1 MKKQYENNIR
11 KGGIAEE
18 IAILKQRREARK
30 AKEEK
35 KNSVQYSGQQKKE
48 QDQKFLKMITK
59 KKELIYKNNKSL
71 SHIDVSNSKIFVV
84 VRKRPIF
91 QKEINNG
98 EIDCIS
104 VINPR
109 VYIHEC
115 KIQID
120 GITKYLEDHEF
131 YFDGTFGENDN
142 TLDIYN
148 ITLSPMINLILHQGI
163 VTCFAYGQT
172 GSGKTYTMKGL
183 EKEAIDDL
191 YSASEKMGGIFDFY
205 ISFFEIY
212 RGVLYDL
219 LNNKNRVEI
228 LDDKNGKVHIYGL
241 YNQIADSPEMM
252 HHIID
257 SANAIRTT
265 HNTVTNE
272 TSSRSHAICN
282 IVVKLKGSDEEYGKL
297 SLVDLAGSERA
308 QETQS
313 NDKERRAEGAEI
325 NKSLL
330 ALKECIR
337 ALDEKKTN
345 PDQHVP
351 FRASKLTHV
360 LRDSFIS
367 KSDKSRIIM
376 ISCVTPSYTCCNHS
390 LNTLRYSDRLKEKT
404 KQHFGGNYNNINI
417 KARSVNSNP
426 VGNNNL
432 KNNSN
437 NNVNLVK
444 NVNNNINMGNN
455 NIKLSYN
462 TNVPGSNN
470 RNYQKSFTKE
480 NISQTNKNSNSNKK
494 SNNNT
499 NKNSNFKNNNNPN
512 KINDKINNN
521 FNNNSNNKNT
531 KKENNKKENIYSKKN
546 SNMTSDKLM
555 NELKKSNNANYK
567 KSDIPKNRNSIKY
580 EDKFCMM
587 KEDDIDLEK
596 RNKYS
601 YMYNNDNFNNNANN
615 SNSNNNINNVNLNK
629 ESNEETDKNY
639 KNEEDDEKD
648 WDYVQKQD
656 EKDNENDNQNEI
668 IEKYYN
674 NDEEEEENNN
684 IEEEEVIND
693 EEENENENNEQNE
706 EEYVENENDDEE
718 NHNEE
723 DNDDGNGDGD
733 GDGDGDEELNKI
745 GEDIINTHMTYIR
758 EAANILSEEGDLVT
772 NIKGVG
778 KEKSFTLDEYISGLE
793 KIVDKKLNMYGDIK
807 GKIKKYKKIA
817 KKKNGKNY

>member
-1 MKKQYENNIR
+1 MKKLYENNIR

-35 KNSVQYSGQQKKE
+35 KNTNQTIGQKMKE
-48 QDQKFLKMITK
+48 QDQKFLKMITQK
-59 KKELIYKNNKSL
+59 KQLIYKNNKPL
-71 SHIDVSNSKIFVV
+71 THIDSSDSKIFVI

-104 VINPR
+104 VLNPR

-148 ITLSPMINLILHQGI
+148 VTLSPMIDLILHQGI

-191 YSASEKMGGIFDFY
+191 YKQSEKMGNIFDFY

-212 RGVLYDL
+212 RGSLYDL
-219 LNNKNRVEI
+219 LNNKNKVEI

-265 HNTVTNE
+265 HNTITNE

-282 IVVKLKGSDEEYGKL
+282 IVIKLKGSDEEYGKL

-360 LRDSFIS
+360 LRDSFVS

-376 ISCVTPSYTCCNHS
+376 ISCIMPSYKSCNHS

-417 KARSVNSNP
+417 NARGVNSNP
-426 VGNNNL
+426 IGNNNY
-432 KNNSN
+432 S
-437 NNVNLVK
+437 
-444 NVNNNINMGNN
+444 
-455 NIKLSYN
+455 
-462 TNVPGSNN
+462 SNN
-470 RNYQKSFTKE
+470 RNSYYSNNNLPNNGYNNLINLENNNYKYQKITKE
-480 NISQTNKNSNSNKK
+480 NISQNNNLNNNSISNSVNNKIIK
-494 SNNNT
+494 KNINNNT
-499 NKNSNFKNNNNPN
+499 NNMNNNKRQNSKTK
-512 KINDKINNN
+512 KINIPSQKLDNDSKII
-521 FNNNSNNKNT
+521 NKSH
-531 KKENNKKENIYSKKN
+531 KIQ
-546 SNMTSDKLM
+546 
-555 NELKKSNNANYK
+555 
-567 KSDIPKNRNSIKY
+567 DIPKNKNNIKY
-580 EDKFCMM
+580 EDKFYMM
-587 KEDDIDLEK
+587 NEDDIDIQK
-596 RNKYS
+596 RNIYK
-601 YMYNNDNFNNNANN
+601 
-615 SNSNNNINNVNLNK
+615 SNNNK
-629 ESNEETDKNY
+629 NEELEKSY
-639 KNEEDDEKD
+639 KNEDEDKD
-648 WDYVQKQD
+648 VKEWNYAK
-656 EKDNENDNQNEI
+656 KLAENKTENEI
-668 IEKYYN
+668 IDYYY
-674 NDEEEEENNN
+674 
-684 IEEEEVIND
+684 IN
-693 EEENENENNEQNE
+693 
-706 EEYVENENDDEE
+706 NDDEE
-718 NHNEE
+718 NIKVTKKENEDYNSNE
-723 DNDDGNGDGD
+723 INNEKKNGNQINDK
-733 GDGDGDEELNKI
+733 LNTTQ
-745 GEDIINTHMTYIR
+745 DDLINTHMNVIKNI
-758 EAANILSEEGDLVT
+758 ANMLSEEGDLVT

-778 KEKSFTLDEYISGLE
+778 EKKDFTLNEYISGLE
-793 KIVDKKLNMYGDIK
+793 KIVDKQINLYEAIK
-807 GKIKKYKKIA
+807 EKIIKFKKISNQ
-817 KKKNGKNY
+817 KNGKNY

>member
-30 AKEEK
+30 AKEDK
-35 KNSVQYSGQQKKE
+35 KNTGQLTGQRKKE
-48 QDQKFLKMITK
+48 QDQKFLKMIAQK
-59 KKELIYKNNKSL
+59 QALIYNNNIPL
-71 SHIDVSNSKIFVV
+71 THIDSSDSKIFVV

-104 VINPR
+104 VVNPR
-109 VYIHEC
+109 VIIHEC

-131 YFDGTFGENDN
+131 YFDGTFGENDK

-148 ITLSPMINLILHQGI
+148 ITLAPVIDLILNQGV

-183 EKEAIDDL
+183 ENEAIDDL
-191 YSASEKMGGIFDFY
+191 YKESKKMGDIFDFY

-219 LNNKNRVEI
+219 LNNKNRVEL

-282 IVVKLKGSDEEYGKL
+282 IVLKLKGSDEEYGKL

-308 QETQS
+308 QETQC

-360 LRDSFIS
+360 LRDSFVS
-367 KSDKSRIIM
+367 KNDKSRIIM
-376 ISCVTPSYTCCNHS
+376 ISCIMPSYKCCNHS

-417 KARSVNSNP
+417 NARGVNSNP
-426 VGNNNL
+426 IG
-432 KNNSN
+432 
-437 NNVNLVK
+437 
-444 NVNNNINMGNN
+444 NNNIN
-455 NIKLSYN
+455 LS
-462 TNVPGSNN
+462 SNN
-470 RNYQKSFTKE
+470 RASFNINNYNSNIVNNKLNLMNNNNNNNNRSYQKSNTKE
-480 NISQTNKNSNSNKK
+480 NINTVTKP
-494 SNNNT
+494 NNT
-499 NKNSNFKNNNNPN
+499 NNLN
-512 KINDKINNN
+512 KVNTIVNTAVI
-521 FNNNSNNKNT
+521 NNKNT
-531 KKENNKKENIYSKKN
+531 KKENPKKNNIPLQKNFDGKKNYSSKNNDKKEMLKIKN
-546 SNMTSDKLM
+546 SF
-555 NELKKSNNANYK
+555 
-567 KSDIPKNRNSIKY
+567 KY
-580 EDKFCMM
+580 EDKFCMLDENDEEIL
-587 KEDDIDLEK
+587 KK
-596 RNKYS
+596 NKYL
-601 YMYNNDNFNNNANN
+601 YNNQNSHNKSTDLFNKDN
-615 SNSNNNINNVNLNK
+615 
-629 ESNEETDKNY
+629 NEEIDKNY
-639 KNEEDDEKD
+639 INEDEDEKD
-648 WDYVQKQD
+648 WKYVQKQE
-656 EKDNENDNQNEI
+656 EKEKEDMRDDINDDNGVDNDDDVDMNDANNE
-668 IEKYYN
+668 KTS
-674 NDEEEEENNN
+674 EEEEENKMNQG
-684 IEEEEVIND
+684 ND
-693 EEENENENNEQNE
+693 ANKF
-706 EEYVENENDDEE
+706 DEA
-718 NHNEE
+718 NQ
-723 DNDDGNGDGD
+723 
-733 GDGDGDEELNKI
+733 I
-745 GEDIINTHMTYIR
+745 GEDIINFHMNIIR
-758 EAANILSEEGDLVT
+758 ESANILSQEGDLVT

-778 KEKSFTLDEYISGLE
+778 KNLNFTLDEYIAGLE
-793 KIVDKKLNMYGDIK
+793 KIADKKLDMYGNIK
-807 GKIKKYKKIA
+807 NKILKYKQITKN
-817 KKKNGKNY
+817 KNGKNY

>member
-1 MKKQYENNIR
+1 MRKQYENNIR

-18 IAILKQRREARK
+18 IAILKHRREARK

-35 KNSVQYSGQQKKE
+35 KNNIQYNGQKQKE

-59 KKELIYKNNKSL
+59 KKELIYKNNKPL
-71 SHIDVSNSKIFVV
+71 SYVDSSDSKIFVV

-104 VINPR
+104 IINPR

-131 YFDGTFGENDN
+131 YFDGTFGEKDN
-142 TLDIYN
+142 TIDLYN
-148 ITLSPMINLILHQGI
+148 ITLSPMINLILNQGI

-191 YSASEKMGGIFDFY
+191 YHESKKMGGIFDFY
-205 ISFFEIY
+205 VSFFEIY
-212 RGVLYDL
+212 RGNLYDL
-219 LNNKNRVEI
+219 LNNKNKVEI

-241 YNQIADSPEMM
+241 YNQIAESPEIM

-282 IVVKLKGSDEEYGKL
+282 IVVKLKGSEEEYGKL

-308 QETQS
+308 QETKC

-360 LRDSFIS
+360 LRDSFVS

-404 KQHFGGNYNNINI
+404 KHHFGGNYNNINI
-417 KARSVNSNP
+417 KARSVTNQL
-426 VGNNNL
+426 GN
-432 KNNSN
+432 
-437 NNVNLVK
+437 
-444 NVNNNINMGNN
+444 NN
-455 NIKLSYN
+455 NIKSSYN
-462 TNVPGSNN
+462 INAKSNSNN
-470 RNYQKSFTKE
+470 ENAGTKKSNKNLNSGSKPHKHQKSYTKE
-480 NISQTNKNSNSNKK
+480 NITQIKKTNNSNK
-494 SNNNT
+494 NNNKSA
-499 NKNSNFKNNNNPN
+499 NKNKNT
-512 KINDKINNN
+512 KINNN
-521 FNNNSNNKNT
+521 
-531 KKENNKKENIYSKKN
+531 NNKKSELASQ
-546 SNMTSDKLM
+546 KLM
-555 NELKKSNNANYK
+555 KEIKKSHKSNYK
-567 KSDIPKNRNSIKY
+567 KKNILKSKNTFKY

-587 KEDDIDLEK
+587 NEDDDVDLQK
-596 RNKYS
+596 RKKYN
-601 YMYNNDNFNNNANN
+601 YDNNDNDYNNNTYNFNNNIYNKISRDELMNKNYRNESDGERDWNHISKKKEKENISHKEEDEENYYNDDEEDENSEQDN
-615 SNSNNNINNVNLNK
+615 SNYEEEENIEQNEEEENDDNNN
-629 ESNEETDKNY
+629 ESGSDNDDNY
-639 KNEEDDEKD
+639 DEHDHDDDEHD
-648 WDYVQKQD
+648 HD
-656 EKDNENDNQNEI
+656 EDEHENDDDNEHDNYDDNDNQNE
-668 IEKYYN
+668 
-674 NDEEEEENNN
+674 DDDDDN
-684 IEEEEVIND
+684 I
-693 EEENENENNEQNE
+693 
-706 EEYVENENDDEE
+706 
-718 NHNEE
+718 
-723 DNDDGNGDGD
+723 
-733 GDGDGDEELNKI
+733 DEELGII
-745 GEDIINTHMTYIR
+745 GEDIINTHMVYLR

-778 KEKSFTLDEYISGLE
+778 KKNNITLDQYISSLE
-793 KIVDKKLNMYGDIK
+793 KIVDKKLDMYGDIK
-807 GKIKKYKKIA
+807 GKIRQYKKFV
-817 KKKNGKNY
+817 KNKNGKNY

>member
-1 MKKQYENNIR
+1 MRKQYENNIR

-35 KNSVQYSGQQKKE
+35 KNIPQSSKTKE
-48 QDQKFLKMITK
+48 QDQKFLKMITQK
-59 KKELIYKNNKSL
+59 KTNLFKSNL
-71 SHIDVSNSKIFVV
+71 PQPPIDSSDSKIFVI

-131 YFDGTFGENDN
+131 YFDATFGENSKN
-142 TLDIYN
+142 YEIYN
-148 ITLSPMINLILHQGI
+148 ITLYPMINLVLNQGI

-172 GSGKTYTMKGL
+172 GSGKTFTMNAL

-191 YSASEKMGGIFDFY
+191 FSESARMGNPFDFY
-205 ISFFEIY
+205 VSFFEIY
-212 RGVLYDL
+212 RERLYDL
-219 LNNKNRVEI
+219 LNNKNKVEI

-241 YNQIADSPEMM
+241 INQIAETPEMM

-282 IVVKLKGSDEEYGKL
+282 IVIKLKNSNEEYGKL

-313 NDKERRAEGAEI
+313 NNKERRAEGAEI

-337 ALDEKKTN
+337 ALDEKKSN

-360 LRDSFIS
+360 LRDSFVS
-367 KSDKSRIIM
+367 MNDRSRIIM
-376 ISCVTPSYTCCNHS
+376 ISCVMPSYKCCNHS

-404 KQHFGGNYNNINI
+404 KHHFRGNYNNINI
-417 KARSVNSNP
+417 NARGVNSNP
-426 VGNNNL
+426 IGNNSNNIIVN
-432 KNNSN
+432 NNSN
-437 NNVNLVK
+437 NNFK
-444 NVNNNINMGNN
+444 NFNINNINYNITPSNN
-455 NIKLSYN
+455 NFTHNHSHIIN
-462 TNVPGSNN
+462 TNHDHHITF
-470 RNYQKSFTKE
+470 QKNLTKE
-480 NISQTNKNSNSNKK
+480 ISSPSNRYSNANKKNNIIQNKDNNTNIINSSINNINNNKYSNSNNKYSNSNNK
-494 SNNNT
+494 YSNSNNKYSNSNNIITKTDNIKNNNT
-499 NKNSNFKNNNNPN
+499 NINNNN
-512 KINDKINNN
+512 
-521 FNNNSNNKNT
+521 NSKRIALPPKNEI
-531 KKENNKKENIYSKKN
+531 K
-546 SNMTSDKLM
+546 
-555 NELKKSNNANYK
+555 YK
-567 KSDIPKNRNSIKY
+567 KSEILKNKNSGIKY

-587 KEDDIDLEK
+587 KEEDEIDKQK
-596 RNKYS
+596 RNKYN
-601 YMYNNDNFNNNANN
+601 YNINVNINNNNIN
-615 SNSNNNINNVNLNK
+615 INNSNNNEKNNIISKTEKTNNNN
-629 ESNEETDKNY
+629 NEEL
-639 KNEEDDEKD
+639 DEKD
-648 WDYVQKQD
+648 WGYIQNQNKSNI
-656 EKDNENDNQNEI
+656 DNNSNTNEI
-668 IEKYYN
+668 IDKDEN
-674 NDEEEEENNN
+674 ENENVDEENEN
-684 IEEEEVIND
+684 IEN
-693 EEENENENNEQNE
+693 EENENENSENIENKEFNE
-706 EEYVENENDDEE
+706 EMEEEEKQTEE
-718 NHNEE
+718 NIKE
-723 DNDDGNGDGD
+723 DIKNIGD
-733 GDGDGDEELNKI
+733 
-745 GEDIINTHMTYIR
+745 DIINKHMVIIK
-758 EAANILSEEGDLVT
+758 ESANILSEEGDLIT

-778 KEKSFTLDEYISGLE
+778 KVQNFTLDDYIDGLE
-793 KIVDKKLNMYGDIK
+793 NIVDKKLDMYKDIK
-807 GKIKKYKKIA
+807 NKIKKYRKAKIL
-817 KKKNGKNY
+817 NGKS

>member
-1 MKKQYENNIR
+1 MRKQYENNIR

-18 IAILKQRREARK
+18 IAILKHRREARK

-35 KNSVQYSGQQKKE
+35 KNNIQYNGQKQKE

-59 KKELIYKNNKSL
+59 KKELIYKSNKPL
-71 SHIDVSNSKIFVV
+71 SYVDSSDSKIFVV

-104 VINPR
+104 IINPR

-131 YFDGTFGENDN
+131 YFDGTFGEKDN
-142 TLDIYN
+142 TIDLYKT
-148 ITLSPMINLILHQGI
+148 TLSPMINLILNEGI

-191 YSASEKMGGIFDFY
+191 YRESKKMGGIFDFY
-205 ISFFEIY
+205 VSFFEIY
-212 RGVLYDL
+212 RGNLYDL
-219 LNNKNRVEI
+219 LNNKNKVEI

-241 YNQIADSPEMM
+241 YNQIAESPEIM

-282 IVVKLKGSDEEYGKL
+282 IVVKLKGSEEEYGKL

-308 QETQS
+308 QETKC

-360 LRDSFIS
+360 LRDSFVS

-404 KQHFGGNYNNINI
+404 KHHFGGNYNNINI
-417 KARSVNSNP
+417 KARTVNSNQI
-426 VGNNNL
+426 GNNNNIKSSYNIIA

-437 NNVNLVK
+437 NENA
-444 NVNNNINMGNN
+444 GNN
-455 NIKLSYN
+455 KMKKSINQNLNS
-462 TNVPGSNN
+462 GSKSHKH
-470 RNYQKSFTKE
+470 QKSYTKE
-480 NISQTNKNSNSNKK
+480 NINLIKKTNNSNK
-494 SNNNT
+494 NNNKNI
-499 NKNSNFKNNNNPN
+499 NKSKNKKLNNNN
-512 KINDKINNN
+512 D
-521 FNNNSNNKNT
+521 
-531 KKENNKKENIYSKKN
+531 
-546 SNMTSDKLM
+546 
-555 NELKKSNNANYK
+555 K
-567 KSDIPKNRNSIKY
+567 KSDIASQKLMKEIKKSHKSNYKKKNIHKSKHTFKY

-587 KEDDIDLEK
+587 NEDDIDLQK
-596 RNKYS
+596 RKKYNYDYS
-601 YMYNNDNFNNNANN
+601 NNDFNNNTYNFNNNIYNKISQDELMNKNYRNESDGERDWNNISKKKEKENISHKDDDEENYYNDDEEDENSVEDN
-615 SNSNNNINNVNLNK
+615 SN
-629 ESNEETDKNY
+629 Y
-639 KNEEDDEKD
+639 
-648 WDYVQKQD
+648 
-656 EKDNENDNQNEI
+656 
-668 IEKYYN
+668 
-674 NDEEEEENNN
+674 EEEEN
-684 IEEEEVIND
+684 I
-693 EEENENENNEQNE
+693 EQNE
-706 EEYVENENDDEE
+706 EEENDD
-718 NHNEE
+718 NINESGS
-723 DNDDGNGDGD
+723 DNDDNYDEQD
-733 GDGDGDEELNKI
+733 EHEHDDDENEHDDDNEHDNDDDDNDNDNDNDSQIEDDNNIDEELGII
-745 GEDIINTHMTYIR
+745 GEDIINTHMVYLR

-778 KEKSFTLDEYISGLE
+778 KKNTITLDEYISSLE
-793 KIVDKKLNMYGDIK
+793 KIVDKKLDMYGDIK
-807 GKIKKYKKIA
+807 GKIRKYKKFV
-817 KKKNGKNY
+817 KNKNGKNY

>member
-1 MKKQYENNIR
+1 MKKLYENNIR

-35 KNSVQYSGQQKKE
+35 KNTNQTIGQKMKE
-48 QDQKFLKMITK
+48 QDQKFIKMITQK
-59 KKELIYKNNKSL
+59 KQLIYKNNKPL
-71 SHIDVSNSKIFVV
+71 SHIDSSDSKIFVI

-104 VINPR
+104 VLNPR

-148 ITLSPMINLILHQGI
+148 VTLSPMIDLILHQGI

-191 YSASEKMGGIFDFY
+191 YKQSEKMGNIFDFY

-212 RGVLYDL
+212 RGSLYDL
-219 LNNKNRVEI
+219 LNNKNKVEI

-265 HNTVTNE
+265 HNTITNE

-282 IVVKLKGSDEEYGKL
+282 IVIKLKGSDEEYGKL

-360 LRDSFIS
+360 LRDSFVS

-376 ISCVTPSYTCCNHS
+376 ISCIMPSYKSCNHS

-417 KARSVNSNP
+417 NARGVNSNP
-426 VGNNNL
+426 IGNNNY
-432 KNNSN
+432 S
-437 NNVNLVK
+437 
-444 NVNNNINMGNN
+444 
-455 NIKLSYN
+455 
-462 TNVPGSNN
+462 SNN
-470 RNYQKSFTKE
+470 RNSYYSNNNLPNNGYNNLINLENNNYKYQKITKE
-480 NISQTNKNSNSNKK
+480 NISQNNNLNNNSISNSVNNKIIK
-494 SNNNT
+494 KNINNNT
-499 NKNSNFKNNNNPN
+499 NNMNNNKRQNSKTK
-512 KINDKINNN
+512 KINIPSQKLDNDSKII
-521 FNNNSNNKNT
+521 NKSH
-531 KKENNKKENIYSKKN
+531 KIQ
-546 SNMTSDKLM
+546 
-555 NELKKSNNANYK
+555 
-567 KSDIPKNRNSIKY
+567 DIPKNKNNIKY
-580 EDKFCMM
+580 EDKFYMM
-587 KEDDIDLEK
+587 NEDDIDIQK
-596 RNKYS
+596 RNIYK
-601 YMYNNDNFNNNANN
+601 
-615 SNSNNNINNVNLNK
+615 SNNNK
-629 ESNEETDKNY
+629 NEELEKSY
-639 KNEEDDEKD
+639 KNEDEDKD
-648 WDYVQKQD
+648 VKEWNYAK
-656 EKDNENDNQNEI
+656 KLAENKTENEI
-668 IEKYYN
+668 IDYYY
-674 NDEEEEENNN
+674 
-684 IEEEEVIND
+684 IN
-693 EEENENENNEQNE
+693 
-706 EEYVENENDDEE
+706 NDDEE
-718 NHNEE
+718 NIKVTKKENEDYNSNE
-723 DNDDGNGDGD
+723 INNEKKNGNQINDK
-733 GDGDGDEELNKI
+733 LNTTQ
-745 GEDIINTHMTYIR
+745 DDLINTHMNVIKNI
-758 EAANILSEEGDLVT
+758 ANMLSEEGDLVT

-778 KEKSFTLDEYISGLE
+778 EKKDFTLNEYISGLE
-793 KIVDKKLNMYGDIK
+793 KIVDKQINLYEAIK
-807 GKIKKYKKIA
+807 EKIIKFKKISNQ
-817 KKKNGKNY
+817 KNGKNY

>member
-1 MKKQYENNIR
+1 MRKQYENNIR

-18 IAILKQRREARK
+18 IAILKHRREARK

-35 KNSVQYSGQQKKE
+35 KNNIQYNGQKQKE

-59 KKELIYKNNKSL
+59 KKELIYKSNKPL
-71 SHIDVSNSKIFVV
+71 SYVDSSDSKIFVV

-104 VINPR
+104 IINPR

-131 YFDGTFGENDN
+131 YFDGTFGEKDN
-142 TLDIYN
+142 TIDLYKT
-148 ITLSPMINLILHQGI
+148 TLSPMINLILNEGI

-191 YSASEKMGGIFDFY
+191 YRESKKMGGIFDFY
-205 ISFFEIY
+205 VSFFEIY
-212 RGVLYDL
+212 RGNLYDL
-219 LNNKNRVEI
+219 LNNKNKVEI

-241 YNQIADSPEMM
+241 YNQIAESPEIM

-282 IVVKLKGSDEEYGKL
+282 IVVKLKGSEEEYGKL

-308 QETQS
+308 QETKC

-360 LRDSFIS
+360 LRDSFVS

-404 KQHFGGNYNNINI
+404 KHHFGGNYNNINI
-417 KARSVNSNP
+417 KARTVNSNQI
-426 VGNNNL
+426 GNNNNIKSSYNIIA

-437 NNVNLVK
+437 NENA
-444 NVNNNINMGNN
+444 GNN
-455 NIKLSYN
+455 KMKKSINQNLNS
-462 TNVPGSNN
+462 GSKSHKH
-470 RNYQKSFTKE
+470 QKSYTKE
-480 NISQTNKNSNSNKK
+480 NINLIKKTNNSNK
-494 SNNNT
+494 NNNKNI
-499 NKNSNFKNNNNPN
+499 NKSKNKKLNNNN
-512 KINDKINNN
+512 D
-521 FNNNSNNKNT
+521 
-531 KKENNKKENIYSKKN
+531 
-546 SNMTSDKLM
+546 
-555 NELKKSNNANYK
+555 K
-567 KSDIPKNRNSIKY
+567 KSDIASQKLMKEIKKSHKSNYKKKNIHKSKHTFKY

-587 KEDDIDLEK
+587 NEDDIDLQK
-596 RNKYS
+596 RKKYNYDYS
-601 YMYNNDNFNNNANN
+601 NNDFNNNTYNFNNNIYNKISQDELMNKNYRNESDGERDWNNISKKKEKENISHKDDDEENYYNDDEEDENSVEDN
-615 SNSNNNINNVNLNK
+615 SN
-629 ESNEETDKNY
+629 Y
-639 KNEEDDEKD
+639 
-648 WDYVQKQD
+648 
-656 EKDNENDNQNEI
+656 
-668 IEKYYN
+668 
-674 NDEEEEENNN
+674 EEEEN
-684 IEEEEVIND
+684 I
-693 EEENENENNEQNE
+693 EQNE
-706 EEYVENENDDEE
+706 EEENDD
-718 NHNEE
+718 NINESGS
-723 DNDDGNGDGD
+723 DNDDNYDEQD
-733 GDGDGDEELNKI
+733 EHEHDDDENEHDDDNEHDNDDDDNDNDSQIEDDNNIDEELGII
-745 GEDIINTHMTYIR
+745 GEDIINTHMVYLR

-778 KEKSFTLDEYISGLE
+778 KKNTITLDEYISSLE
-793 KIVDKKLNMYGDIK
+793 KIVDKKLDMYGDIK
-807 GKIKKYKKIA
+807 GKIRKYKKFV
-817 KKKNGKNY
+817 KNKNGKNY

>member
-1 MKKQYENNIR
+1 MRKQYENNIR

-35 KNSVQYSGQQKKE
+35 KNIPQSSGQKKKE
-48 QDQKFLKMITK
+48 QDQKFLKMITQK
-59 KKELIYKNNKSL
+59 KSNLFKSNYPEPP
-71 SHIDVSNSKIFVV
+71 IDSSDSKIFVV

-131 YFDGTFGENDN
+131 YFDATFGENSKN
-142 TLDIYN
+142 YEIYN
-148 ITLSPMINLILHQGI
+148 ITLYPMINLVLNQGV

-172 GSGKTYTMKGL
+172 GSGKTFTMNAL

-191 YSASEKMGGIFDFY
+191 FSESEKMGNPFDFY
-205 ISFFEIY
+205 VSFFEIY
-212 RGVLYDL
+212 RGSLYDL
-219 LNNKNRVEI
+219 LNNKNKVEI

-241 YNQIADSPEMM
+241 INQIAETPEMM

-282 IVVKLKGSDEEYGKL
+282 IVIKLKNSDEEYGKL

-337 ALDEKKTN
+337 ALDEKKSN

-360 LRDSFIS
+360 LRDSFVS
-367 KSDKSRIIM
+367 KNNKSRIIM
-376 ISCVTPSYTCCNHS
+376 ISCVMPSYKCCNHS

-404 KQHFGGNYNNINI
+404 KHHFGGNYNNINI
-417 KARSVNSNP
+417 NARGVNSNP
-426 VGNNNL
+426 IG
-432 KNNSN
+432 
-437 NNVNLVK
+437 
-444 NVNNNINMGNN
+444 NNNINNNSNIHYKQYNSNIINLNINTSNNTNNNLNFISKDNHFFPKSITKDIKSPSSRLNNTGKKNN
-455 NIKLSYN
+455 NI
-462 TNVPGSNN
+462 NN
-470 RNYQKSFTKE
+470 NL
-480 NISQTNKNSNSNKK
+480 NK
-494 SNNNT
+494 SNNINEFNT
-499 NKNSNFKNNNNPN
+499 SSNNSHKYQNSNY
-512 KINDKINNN
+512 KIQ
-521 FNNNSNNKNT
+521 
-531 KKENNKKENIYSKKN
+531 KKENITSNNNNSSVNNSKKVPIPQKNDIKNNKKIEKLKSKN
-546 SNMTSDKLM
+546 SG
-555 NELKKSNNANYK
+555 
-567 KSDIPKNRNSIKY
+567 IKY
-580 EDKFCMM
+580 EDKFFMM
-587 KEDDIDLEK
+587 KEEDETDKQK
-596 RNKYS
+596 RNKYN
-601 YMYNNDNFNNNANN
+601 YNNS
-615 SNSNNNINNVNLNK
+615 SNNK
-629 ESNEETDKNY
+629 ESNSNITNENNKNINLSIKEN
-639 KNEEDDEKD
+639 KNINAQLEEKD
-648 WDYVQKQD
+648 WDYVRNK
-656 EKDNENDNQNEI
+656 NENDEQNNSNSDNKI
-668 IEKYYN
+668 IDNEKEEN
-674 NDEEEEENNN
+674 EENVEEDENEEEEGAITPFREK
-684 IEEEEVIND
+684 
-693 EEENENENNEQNE
+693 
-706 EEYVENENDDEE
+706 
-718 NHNEE
+718 E
-723 DNDDGNGDGD
+723 D
-733 GDGDGDEELNKI
+733 LNYI
-745 GEDIINTHMTYIR
+745 GEDIINKHMVIIK
-758 EAANILSEEGDLVT
+758 ESANILSEEGDLIT

-778 KEKSFTLDEYISGLE
+778 KVQNFTLDDYIDGLE
-793 KIVDKKLNMYGDIK
+793 IIVDKKLDMYEEIK
-807 GKIKKYKKIA
+807 TKIKKYRKA
-817 KKKNGKNY
+817 KKSNGKY

>member
-30 AKEEK
+30 AKEDK
-35 KNSVQYSGQQKKE
+35 KNINQSSGQKQKE

-59 KKELIYKNNKSL
+59 KKESIYKNNKPL
-71 SHIDVSNSKIFVV
+71 THIDASDSKIFVV

-131 YFDGTFGENDN
+131 YFDGTFGENNN
-142 TLDIYN
+142 TLDVYN
-148 ITLSPMINLILHQGI
+148 ITIAPMIELILNEGI

-191 YSASEKMGGIFDFY
+191 YNESEKMGNIFDFY
-205 ISFFEIY
+205 VSFFEIY
-212 RGVLYDL
+212 RGNLYDL
-219 LNNKNRVEI
+219 LNNKNKVEI

-308 QETQS
+308 QETQC

-360 LRDSFIS
+360 LRDSFVS

-376 ISCVTPSYTCCNHS
+376 ISCIMPSYKCCNHS

-417 KARSVNSNP
+417 NARGVNSNP
-426 VGNNNL
+426 IGNNN
-432 KNNSN
+432 NNNNFRNSYFN
-437 NNVNLVK
+437 NNV
-444 NVNNNINMGNN
+444 
-455 NIKLSYN
+455 
-462 TNVPGSNN
+462 
-470 RNYQKSFTKE
+470 
-480 NISQTNKNSNSNKK
+480 
-494 SNNNT
+494 
-499 NKNSNFKNNNNPN
+499 
-512 KINDKINNN
+512 NN
-521 FNNNSNNKNT
+521 FNNNNKNNSGNNNNRIYQKSITKENIVQNIKINNNKINKSINNNIINNNIINNNNNNNVHNYKKNNKNDNLKRDNT
-531 KKENNKKENIYSKKN
+531 LSQKNANDAKKANN
-546 SNMTSDKLM
+546 T
-555 NELKKSNNANYK
+555 NNNYK
-567 KSDIPKNRNSIKY
+567 KSEIPKYKNNIKY
-580 EDKFCMM
+580 EDKFYMM
-587 KEDDIDLEK
+587 EEDENEMQK
-596 RNKYS
+596 RNKYLYNS
-601 YMYNNDNFNNNANN
+601 NYNNNISTKKNNEESEQNFKNKDENEDEDEKDWNYVQKQEEKENENMEENEINNNKYYNKEDEDNVNDYEDNNNAMEEEEDNDG
-615 SNSNNNINNVNLNK
+615 NNNINNNQV
-629 ESNEETDKNY
+629 
-639 KNEEDDEKD
+639 DD
-648 WDYVQKQD
+648 
-656 EKDNENDNQNEI
+656 
-668 IEKYYN
+668 
-674 NDEEEEENNN
+674 N
-684 IEEEEVIND
+684 IENQI
-693 EEENENENNEQNE
+693 ENE
-706 EEYVENENDDEE
+706 
-718 NHNEE
+718 
-723 DNDDGNGDGD
+723 
-733 GDGDGDEELNKI
+733 LSKI
-745 GEDIINTHMTYIR
+745 GEDIIDYHMNVIK
-758 EAANILSEEGDLVT
+758 ESANSLSEEGDLIT

-778 KEKSFTLDEYISGLE
+778 KEQNFTLDEYILGLE
-793 KIVDKKLNMYGDIK
+793 KIVDKKLDMYGIIK
-807 GKIKKYKKIA
+807 GKILKYKKVTRN
-817 KKKNGKNY
+817 KNGKKY

>member
-30 AKEEK
+30 AKEDK
-35 KNSVQYSGQQKKE
+35 KNNFQSNGLKKKE

-59 KKELIYKNNKSL
+59 KKELIYKTNPSL
-71 SHIDVSNSKIFVV
+71 SYIDASDSKIFVI

-91 QKEINNG
+91 QKEIDNG

-104 VINPR
+104 VVNPR
-109 VYIHEC
+109 IYIHEC

-131 YFDGTFGENDN
+131 YFDGTFGENNTTLEIYNN
-142 TLDIYN
+142 TLA
-148 ITLSPMINLILHQGI
+148 PMIDLILHQGI

-191 YSASEKMGGIFDFY
+191 YNESEKMGGIFDFY
-205 ISFFEIY
+205 INFFEIY

-241 YNQIADSPEMM
+241 YNQIAESPEMM

-308 QETQS
+308 QETQC

-337 ALDEKKTN
+337 ALDEKKSN

-360 LRDSFIS
+360 LRDSFVS
-367 KSDKSRIIM
+367 KSNKSRIIM
-376 ISCVTPSYTCCNHS
+376 ISCVMPSYKCCNHS

-417 KARSVNSNP
+417 NARAVNSNP
-426 VGNNNL
+426 IENNS
-432 KNNSN
+432 NNSN
-437 NNVNLVK
+437 NNIRKSYNI
-444 NVNNNINMGNN
+444 NVNNNKVDNN
-455 NIKLSYN
+455 ARIF
-462 TNVPGSNN
+462 
-470 RNYQKSFTKE
+470 QKSNTKE
-480 NISQTNKNSNSNKK
+480 NLTRANKS
-494 SNNNT
+494 SNNN
-499 NKNSNFKNNNNPN
+499 
-512 KINDKINNN
+512 KINNN
-521 FNNNSNNKNT
+521 IYINNSQTNNNISNNAVIISKINKNDNY
-531 KKENNKKENIYSKKN
+531 KKENNFPVKNDKKN
-546 SNMTSDKLM
+546 FG
-555 NELKKSNNANYK
+555 NNK
-567 KSDIPKNRNSIKY
+567 ISDIPKNKNNFKY
-580 EDKFCMM
+580 EDKFYMM
-587 KEDDIDLEK
+587 NEDNFINKK
-596 RNKYS
+596 RDK
-601 YMYNNDNFNNNANN
+601 YNN
-615 SNSNNNINNVNLNK
+615 SKEKLKSEQSKKTYQKENK
-629 ESNEETDKNY
+629 EGKNWNY
-639 KNEEDDEKD
+639 I
-648 WDYVQKQD
+648 QKL
-656 EKDNENDNQNEI
+656 EN
-668 IEKYYN
+668 K
-674 NDEEEEENNN
+674 
-684 IEEEEVIND
+684 
-693 EEENENENNEQNE
+693 ENENEIIDKDYNE
-706 EEYVENENDDEE
+706 EKNEIEDEE
-718 NHNEE
+718 GINDQNYYENQNNDELNQKEE
-723 DNDDGNGDGD
+723 D
-733 GDGDGDEELNKI
+733 L
-745 GEDIINTHMTYIR
+745 INTHMNAIK
-758 EAANILSEEGDLVT
+758 EISGLLGEEGDLIA

-778 KEKSFTLDEYISGLE
+778 KKKDFALNEYVSGLE
-793 KIVDKKLNMYGDIK
+793 GIVDKQLSLYQEIK
-807 GKIKKYKKIA
+807 DKILKYKKIA
-817 KKKNGKNY
+817 KIKNGKNY

>member
-35 KNSVQYSGQQKKE
+35 KNVPQSSGQKKKE
-48 QDQKFLKMITK
+48 QDQKFLKMITQK
-59 KKELIYKNNKSL
+59 KSL
-71 SHIDVSNSKIFVV
+71 LYKSNTPEPYIDSSDSKIFVV

-131 YFDGTFGENDN
+131 YFDATFGENSKN
-142 TLDIYN
+142 YDIYN
-148 ITLSPMINLILHQGI
+148 ITLSPMINLVLNQGV

-172 GSGKTYTMKGL
+172 GSGKTFTMNAL

-191 YSASEKMGGIFDFY
+191 FSLSEKMGNPFDFY
-205 ISFFEIY
+205 VSFFEIY
-212 RGVLYDL
+212 RGSLYDL
-219 LNNKNRVEI
+219 LNNKNKVEI

-241 YNQIADSPEMM
+241 FNQITDSPEMM

-282 IVVKLKGSDEEYGKL
+282 IVIKLKNSDEEYGKL
-297 SLVDLAGSERA
+297 TLVDLAGSERA

-337 ALDEKKTN
+337 ALDEKKNN

-360 LRDSFIS
+360 LRDSFVS
-367 KSDKSRIIM
+367 KNDKSRIIM
-376 ISCVTPSYTCCNHS
+376 ISCVMPSYKCCNHS

-404 KQHFGGNYNNINI
+404 KHHFGGNYNNINI
-417 KARSVNSNP
+417 NARGVNSNP
-426 VGNNNL
+426 IGNNNNNNNGNN
-432 KNNSN
+432 NNSLN
-437 NNVNLVK
+437 YRNANNNYMVSPSSNNKINLNNNNNLFHKSFTREITSPTNRLNNVNK
-444 NVNNNINMGNN
+444 KYHMISNSINSINNNINNTSLNNNN
-455 NIKLSYN
+455 NI
-462 TNVPGSNN
+462 
-470 RNYQKSFTKE
+470 
-480 NISQTNKNSNSNKK
+480 NSKYL
-494 SNNNT
+494 
-499 NKNSNFKNNNNPN
+499 NNNN
-512 KINDKINNN
+512 INNKYLIN
-521 FNNNSNNKNT
+521 YNNNKVV
-531 KKENNKKENIYSKKN
+531 KKENITSNNNKKVITSPVNDYKNNKKIDILKSKN
-546 SNMTSDKLM
+546 SG
-555 NELKKSNNANYK
+555 
-567 KSDIPKNRNSIKY
+567 IKY

-587 KEDDIDLEK
+587 KEEDELDKQK
-596 RNKYS
+596 RTKYNYDNSLSNK
-601 YMYNNDNFNNNANN
+601 NTNINTDKNNNKN
-615 SNSNNNINNVNLNK
+615 NNNIEKN
-629 ESNEETDKNY
+629 DKIA
-639 KNEEDDEKD
+639 EK
-648 WDYVQKQD
+648 
-656 EKDNENDNQNEI
+656 KDNYNNQNNEI
-668 IEKYYN
+668 INKSNKINKE
-674 NDEEEEENNN
+674 DEQDKEVKNEEEENME
-684 IEEEEVIND
+684 IEEFNEEYEVP
-693 EEENENENNEQNE
+693 EENPNLNN
-706 EEYVENENDDEE
+706 
-718 NHNEE
+718 
-723 DNDDGNGDGD
+723 
-733 GDGDGDEELNKI
+733 I
-745 GEDIINTHMTYIR
+745 GEDIVNKHMVIIK
-758 EAANILSEEGDLVT
+758 EAANILSQEGDLIT

-778 KEKSFTLDEYISGLE
+778 KEQNFTLDNYIDGLE
-793 KIVDKKLNMYGDIK
+793 LIVDKKLDMYGDIK
-807 GKIKKYKKIA
+807 NRIKKYRKA
-817 KKKNGKNY
+817 KKENGNN

>member
-35 KNSVQYSGQQKKE
+35 KNSVQYSGQKQKE

-59 KKELIYKNNKSL
+59 KKELIYKKNKSL
-71 SHIDVSNSKIFVV
+71 SYIDSSDSKIFVV

-91 QKEINNG
+91 QKEINKG

-104 VINPR
+104 IVNPR

-131 YFDGTFGENDN
+131 YFDATFGEKDN
-142 TLDIYN
+142 TLDLYN

-191 YSASEKMGGIFDFY
+191 YKASKKMGNIFDFY

-308 QETQS
+308 QETQC

-345 PDQHVP
+345 PEQHVP

-360 LRDSFIS
+360 LRDSFVS

-417 KARSVNSNP
+417 KDRGVNSNSN
-426 VGNNNL
+426 GNNNIRGSYNNNIINFGNNNIKNNNNANINL
-432 KNNSN
+432 GNNKHSYQKSYTKENINPPNRNNKDNKINNNNTNNSN
-437 NNVNLVK
+437 NNK
-444 NVNNNINMGNN
+444 N
-455 NIKLSYN
+455 
-462 TNVPGSNN
+462 
-470 RNYQKSFTKE
+470 
-480 NISQTNKNSNSNKK
+480 NKK
-494 SNNNT
+494 
-499 NKNSNFKNNNNPN
+499 K
-512 KINDKINNN
+512 
-521 FNNNSNNKNT
+521 
-531 KKENNKKENIYSKKN
+531 NKKENISNKKN
-546 SNMTSDKLM
+546 
-555 NELKKSNNANYK
+555 
-567 KSDIPKNRNSIKY
+567 
-580 EDKFCMM
+580 
-587 KEDDIDLEK
+587 
-596 RNKYS
+596 
-601 YMYNNDNFNNNANN
+601 
-615 SNSNNNINNVNLNK
+615 
-629 ESNEETDKNY
+629 
-639 KNEEDDEKD
+639 
-648 WDYVQKQD
+648 
-656 EKDNENDNQNEI
+656 
-668 IEKYYN
+668 
-674 NDEEEEENNN
+674 
-684 IEEEEVIND
+684 
-693 EEENENENNEQNE
+693 
-706 EEYVENENDDEE
+706 
-718 NHNEE
+718 
-723 DNDDGNGDGD
+723 
-733 GDGDGDEELNKI
+733 
-745 GEDIINTHMTYIR
+745 
-758 EAANILSEEGDLVT
+758 
-772 NIKGVG
+772 
-778 KEKSFTLDEYISGLE
+778 
-793 KIVDKKLNMYGDIK
+793 
-807 GKIKKYKKIA
+807 
-817 KKKNGKNY
+817 

>member
-35 KNSVQYSGQQKKE
+35 KNVPQSSGQKKKE
-48 QDQKFLKMITK
+48 QDQKFLKMITQK
-59 KKELIYKNNKSL
+59 KSL
-71 SHIDVSNSKIFVV
+71 LYKSNTPEPYIDSSDSKIFVV

-131 YFDGTFGENDN
+131 YFDATFGENSKN
-142 TLDIYN
+142 YDIYN
-148 ITLSPMINLILHQGI
+148 ITLSPMINLVLNQGV

-172 GSGKTYTMKGL
+172 GSGKTFTMNAL

-191 YSASEKMGGIFDFY
+191 FSLSEKMGNPFDFY
-205 ISFFEIY
+205 VSFFEIY
-212 RGVLYDL
+212 RGSLYDL
-219 LNNKNRVEI
+219 LNNKNKVEI

-241 YNQIADSPEMM
+241 FNQITDSPEMM

-282 IVVKLKGSDEEYGKL
+282 IVIKLKNSDEEYGKL
-297 SLVDLAGSERA
+297 TLVDLAGSERA

-337 ALDEKKTN
+337 ALDEKKNN

-360 LRDSFIS
+360 LRDSFVS
-367 KSDKSRIIM
+367 KNDKSRIIM
-376 ISCVTPSYTCCNHS
+376 ISCVMPSYKCCNHS

-404 KQHFGGNYNNINI
+404 KHHFGGNYNNINI
-417 KARSVNSNP
+417 NARGVNSNP
-426 VGNNNL
+426 IGNNNNNYNNNGNN
-432 KNNSN
+432 NNSLN
-437 NNVNLVK
+437 YRNANNNYMVSPSSNNKINLNNNNNLFHKSFTREITSPTNRLNNVNK
-444 NVNNNINMGNN
+444 KYHMISNSINNNINNTSLNNNN
-455 NIKLSYN
+455 NI
-462 TNVPGSNN
+462 
-470 RNYQKSFTKE
+470 
-480 NISQTNKNSNSNKK
+480 NSKYL
-494 SNNNT
+494 
-499 NKNSNFKNNNNPN
+499 NNNN
-512 KINDKINNN
+512 INNN
-521 FNNNSNNKNT
+521 KYLINNNNKVV
-531 KKENNKKENIYSKKN
+531 KKENITSNNNKKIITSPVNDYKNNKKIDILKSKN
-546 SNMTSDKLM
+546 SG
-555 NELKKSNNANYK
+555 
-567 KSDIPKNRNSIKY
+567 IKY

-587 KEDDIDLEK
+587 KEEDELDKQK
-596 RNKYS
+596 RTKYNYDNSSSNKTTHINTDK
-601 YMYNNDNFNNNANN
+601 NN
-615 SNSNNNINNVNLNK
+615 NNNIEKN
-629 ESNEETDKNY
+629 DKIA
-639 KNEEDDEKD
+639 EK
-648 WDYVQKQD
+648 
-656 EKDNENDNQNEI
+656 KDNYNNQNNEI
-668 IEKYYN
+668 INKSNKINKE
-674 NDEEEEENNN
+674 DEQDKEVKNEEEENME
-684 IEEEEVIND
+684 IEEFNEEYEVP
-693 EEENENENNEQNE
+693 EENPNLNN
-706 EEYVENENDDEE
+706 
-718 NHNEE
+718 
-723 DNDDGNGDGD
+723 
-733 GDGDGDEELNKI
+733 I
-745 GEDIINTHMTYIR
+745 GEDIVNKHMVIIK
-758 EAANILSEEGDLVT
+758 EAANILSQEGDLIT

-778 KEKSFTLDEYISGLE
+778 KEQNFTLDNYIDGLE
-793 KIVDKKLNMYGDIK
+793 LIVDKKLDMYGDIK
-807 GKIKKYKKIA
+807 NRIKKYRKA
-817 KKKNGKNY
+817 KKENGNN

>member
-35 KNSVQYSGQQKKE
+35 KNVPQSSGQKKKE
-48 QDQKFLKMITK
+48 QDQKFLKMITQK
-59 KKELIYKNNKSL
+59 KSL
-71 SHIDVSNSKIFVV
+71 LYKSNTPEPYIDSSDSKIFVV

-131 YFDGTFGENDN
+131 YFDATFGENSKN
-142 TLDIYN
+142 YDIYN
-148 ITLSPMINLILHQGI
+148 ITLSPMINLVLNQGV

-172 GSGKTYTMKGL
+172 GSGKTFTMNAL

-191 YSASEKMGGIFDFY
+191 FSLSEKMGNPFDFY
-205 ISFFEIY
+205 VSFFEIY
-212 RGVLYDL
+212 RGSLYDL
-219 LNNKNRVEI
+219 LNNKNKVEI

-241 YNQIADSPEMM
+241 FNQITDSPEMM

-282 IVVKLKGSDEEYGKL
+282 IVIKLKNSDEEYGKL
-297 SLVDLAGSERA
+297 TLVDLAGSERA

-337 ALDEKKTN
+337 ALDEKKNN

-360 LRDSFIS
+360 LRDSFVS
-367 KSDKSRIIM
+367 KNDKSRIIM
-376 ISCVTPSYTCCNHS
+376 ISCVMPSYKCCNHS

-404 KQHFGGNYNNINI
+404 KHHFGGNYNNINI
-417 KARSVNSNP
+417 NARGVNSNP
-426 VGNNNL
+426 IGNNNNNNNGNN
-432 KNNSN
+432 NNSLN
-437 NNVNLVK
+437 YRNANNNYMVSPSSNNKINLNNNNNLFHKSFTREITSPTNRLNNVNK
-444 NVNNNINMGNN
+444 KYHMISNSINNNINNTSLNNNN
-455 NIKLSYN
+455 NI
-462 TNVPGSNN
+462 
-470 RNYQKSFTKE
+470 
-480 NISQTNKNSNSNKK
+480 NSKYLI
-494 SNNNT
+494 
-499 NKNSNFKNNNNPN
+499 NNNN
-512 KINDKINNN
+512 INNKYLIN
-521 FNNNSNNKNT
+521 YNNNKVV
-531 KKENNKKENIYSKKN
+531 KKENITSNNNKKVITSPVNDYKNNKKIDILKSKN
-546 SNMTSDKLM
+546 SG
-555 NELKKSNNANYK
+555 
-567 KSDIPKNRNSIKY
+567 IKY

-587 KEDDIDLEK
+587 KEEDELDKQK
-596 RNKYS
+596 RTKYNYDNSLSNK
-601 YMYNNDNFNNNANN
+601 NTNINTDKNNNKN
-615 SNSNNNINNVNLNK
+615 NNNIEKN
-629 ESNEETDKNY
+629 DKIA
-639 KNEEDDEKD
+639 EK
-648 WDYVQKQD
+648 
-656 EKDNENDNQNEI
+656 KDNYNNQNNEI
-668 IEKYYN
+668 INKSNKINKE
-674 NDEEEEENNN
+674 DEQDKEVKNEEEENME
-684 IEEEEVIND
+684 IEEFNEEYEVP
-693 EEENENENNEQNE
+693 EENPNL
-706 EEYVENENDDEE
+706 
-718 NHNEE
+718 NH
-723 DNDDGNGDGD
+723 
-733 GDGDGDEELNKI
+733 I
-745 GEDIINTHMTYIR
+745 GEDIVNKHMVIIK
-758 EAANILSEEGDLVT
+758 EAANILSQEGDLIT

-778 KEKSFTLDEYISGLE
+778 KEQNFTLDNYIDGLE
-793 KIVDKKLNMYGDIK
+793 LIVDKKLDMYGDIK
-807 GKIKKYKKIA
+807 NRIKKYRKA
-817 KKKNGKNY
+817 KKENGNNY

>member
-35 KNSVQYSGQQKKE
+35 KNVPQSSGQKKKE
-48 QDQKFLKMITK
+48 QDQKFLKMITQK
-59 KKELIYKNNKSL
+59 KSL
-71 SHIDVSNSKIFVV
+71 LYKSNTPEPYIDSSDSKIFVV

-131 YFDGTFGENDN
+131 YFDATFGENSKN
-142 TLDIYN
+142 YDIYN
-148 ITLSPMINLILHQGI
+148 ITLSPMINLVLNQGV

-172 GSGKTYTMKGL
+172 GSGKTFTMNAL

-191 YSASEKMGGIFDFY
+191 FSLSEKMGNPFDFY
-205 ISFFEIY
+205 VSFFEIY
-212 RGVLYDL
+212 RGSLYDL
-219 LNNKNRVEI
+219 LNNKNKVEI

-241 YNQIADSPEMM
+241 FNQITDSPEMM

-282 IVVKLKGSDEEYGKL
+282 IVIKLKNSDEEYGKL
-297 SLVDLAGSERA
+297 TLVDLAGSERA

-337 ALDEKKTN
+337 ALDEKKNN

-360 LRDSFIS
+360 LRDSFVS
-367 KSDKSRIIM
+367 KNDKSRIIM
-376 ISCVTPSYTCCNHS
+376 ISCVMPSYKCCNHS

-404 KQHFGGNYNNINI
+404 KHHFGGNYNNINI
-417 KARSVNSNP
+417 NARGVNSNP
-426 VGNNNL
+426 IGNNNNNYNNNGNN
-432 KNNSN
+432 NNSLN
-437 NNVNLVK
+437 YRNANNNYMVSPSSNNKINLNNNNNLFHKSFTREITSPTNRLNNVNK
-444 NVNNNINMGNN
+444 KYHMISNSINNNINNTSLNNN
-455 NIKLSYN
+455 NI
-462 TNVPGSNN
+462 
-470 RNYQKSFTKE
+470 
-480 NISQTNKNSNSNKK
+480 NSKYL
-494 SNNNT
+494 
-499 NKNSNFKNNNNPN
+499 NNNN
-512 KINDKINNN
+512 INNN
-521 FNNNSNNKNT
+521 KYLINNNNKVV
-531 KKENNKKENIYSKKN
+531 KKENITSNNNKKIITSPVNDYKNNKKIDILKSKN
-546 SNMTSDKLM
+546 SG
-555 NELKKSNNANYK
+555 
-567 KSDIPKNRNSIKY
+567 IKY

-587 KEDDIDLEK
+587 KEEDELDKQK
-596 RNKYS
+596 RTKYNYDNSSSNKTTHINTDK
-601 YMYNNDNFNNNANN
+601 NN
-615 SNSNNNINNVNLNK
+615 NNNIEKN
-629 ESNEETDKNY
+629 DKIA
-639 KNEEDDEKD
+639 EK
-648 WDYVQKQD
+648 
-656 EKDNENDNQNEI
+656 KDNYNNQNNEI
-668 IEKYYN
+668 INKSNKINKE
-674 NDEEEEENNN
+674 DEQDKEVKNEEEENME
-684 IEEEEVIND
+684 IEEFNEEYEVP
-693 EEENENENNEQNE
+693 EENPNLNN
-706 EEYVENENDDEE
+706 
-718 NHNEE
+718 
-723 DNDDGNGDGD
+723 
-733 GDGDGDEELNKI
+733 I
-745 GEDIINTHMTYIR
+745 GEDIVNKHMVIIK
-758 EAANILSEEGDLVT
+758 EAANILSQEGDLIT

-778 KEKSFTLDEYISGLE
+778 KEQNFTLDNYIDGLE
-793 KIVDKKLNMYGDIK
+793 LIVDKKLDMYGDIK
-807 GKIKKYKKIA
+807 NRIKKYRKA
-817 KKKNGKNY
+817 KKENGNN

>member
-1 MKKQYENNIR
+1 MRKQYENNIR

-35 KNSVQYSGQQKKE
+35 KNIPQSSGQKKKE
-48 QDQKFLKMITK
+48 QDQKFLKMITQK
-59 KKELIYKNNKSL
+59 KSNLFKSNFPQPP
-71 SHIDVSNSKIFVV
+71 IDSSDSKIFVV

-131 YFDGTFGENDN
+131 YFDATFGENSKN
-142 TLDIYN
+142 YDIYN
-148 ITLSPMINLILHQGI
+148 ITLYPMINLVLNQGV

-172 GSGKTYTMKGL
+172 GSGKTFTMNAL

-191 YSASEKMGGIFDFY
+191 FSQSEKMGNPFDFY
-205 ISFFEIY
+205 VSFFEIY
-212 RGVLYDL
+212 RGSLYDL
-219 LNNKNRVEI
+219 LNNKSKVEI

-241 YNQIADSPEMM
+241 INQIADTPQMM

-282 IVVKLKGSDEEYGKL
+282 IVIKLKNSDEEYGKL

-337 ALDEKKTN
+337 ALDEKKNN

-360 LRDSFIS
+360 LRDSFVS
-367 KSDKSRIIM
+367 KNDKSRIIM
-376 ISCVTPSYTCCNHS
+376 ISCVMPSYKCCNHS

-404 KQHFGGNYNNINI
+404 KHHFGGNYNNINI
-417 KARSVNSNP
+417 NARGVNSNP
-426 VGNNNL
+426 IG
-432 KNNSN
+432 NNSN
-437 NNVNLVK
+437 INS
-444 NVNNNINMGNN
+444 NNIIGSN
-455 NIKLSYN
+455 NIKSYISSNINYNISPTNNNMNKHININ
-462 TNVPGSNN
+462 THENQNHSQL
-470 RNYQKSFTKE
+470 QKSYTREISSPSNRQNKE
-480 NISQTNKNSNSNKK
+480 YKKKYILNSNINI
-494 SNNNT
+494 T
-499 NKNSNFKNNNNPN
+499 NSNL
-512 KINDKINNN
+512 
-521 FNNNSNNKNT
+521 NNNSNNKISNNNNKIPKKENLSTTNTSTNNNT
-531 KKENNKKENIYSKKN
+531 KKIIIPPKN
-546 SNMTSDKLM
+546 DY
-555 NELKKSNNANYK
+555 KSK
-567 KSDIPKNRNSIKY
+567 KSDILKSKNSGIKY
-580 EDKFCMM
+580 EDKFFMM
-587 KEDDIDLEK
+587 KEEDELDKQK
-596 RNKYS
+596 RAKYNS
-601 YMYNNDNFNNNANN
+601 VHIND
-615 SNSNNNINNVNLNK
+615 NSNNKI
-629 ESNEETDKNY
+629 T
-639 KNEEDDEKD
+639 KNEPPSQPIKKSEDSEEKKD
-648 WDYVQKQD
+648 WDYVKTKNKNNEQINLNKNEINND
-656 EKDNENDNQNEI
+656 IDNEENIENDNEINE
-668 IEKYYN
+668 EF
-674 NDEEEEENNN
+674 EEEEEEIIQKEENDNDNDNN
-684 IEEEEVIND
+684 I
-693 EEENENENNEQNE
+693 NN
-706 EEYVENENDDEE
+706 
-718 NHNEE
+718 
-723 DNDDGNGDGD
+723 
-733 GDGDGDEELNKI
+733 I
-745 GEDIINTHMTYIR
+745 GEDIINKHMVIIK
-758 EAANILSEEGDLVT
+758 ESANILSEEGDLIT

-778 KEKSFTLDEYISGLE
+778 KVENFTLDNYIDGLE
-793 KIVDKKLNMYGDIK
+793 SIVDKKLDMYQEIK
-807 GKIKKYKKIA
+807 NKIKKYRKAKIS
-817 KKKNGKNY
+817 NGKNQE

>member
-35 KNSVQYSGQQKKE
+35 KNVPQSSGQKKKE
-48 QDQKFLKMITK
+48 QDQKFLKMITQK
-59 KKELIYKNNKSL
+59 KSL
-71 SHIDVSNSKIFVV
+71 LYKSNTPEPYIDSSDSKIFVV

-131 YFDGTFGENDN
+131 YFDATFGENSKN
-142 TLDIYN
+142 YDIYN
-148 ITLSPMINLILHQGI
+148 ITLSPMINLVLNQGV

-172 GSGKTYTMKGL
+172 GSGKTFTMNAL

-191 YSASEKMGGIFDFY
+191 FSLSEKMGNPFDFY
-205 ISFFEIY
+205 VSFFEIY
-212 RGVLYDL
+212 RGSLYDL
-219 LNNKNRVEI
+219 LNNKNKVEI

-241 YNQIADSPEMM
+241 FNQITDSPEMM

-282 IVVKLKGSDEEYGKL
+282 IVIKLKNSDEEYGKL
-297 SLVDLAGSERA
+297 TLVDLAGSERA

-337 ALDEKKTN
+337 ALDEKKNN

-360 LRDSFIS
+360 LRDSFVS
-367 KSDKSRIIM
+367 KNDKSRIIM
-376 ISCVTPSYTCCNHS
+376 ISCVMPSYKCCNHS

-404 KQHFGGNYNNINI
+404 KHHFGGNYNNINI
-417 KARSVNSNP
+417 NARGVNSNP
-426 VGNNNL
+426 IGNNNNNYNNNGNN
-432 KNNSN
+432 NNSLN
-437 NNVNLVK
+437 YRNANNNYMVSPSSNNKINLNNNNNLFHKSFTREITSPTNRLNNVNK
-444 NVNNNINMGNN
+444 KYHIISNSINSINNNINNTSLNNNN
-455 NIKLSYN
+455 NI
-462 TNVPGSNN
+462 
-470 RNYQKSFTKE
+470 
-480 NISQTNKNSNSNKK
+480 NSKYL
-494 SNNNT
+494 
-499 NKNSNFKNNNNPN
+499 NNNN
-512 KINDKINNN
+512 INNN
-521 FNNNSNNKNT
+521 KYLINNNNKVV
-531 KKENNKKENIYSKKN
+531 KKENITSNNNKNPVNDYKNNKKIDILKSKN
-546 SNMTSDKLM
+546 SG
-555 NELKKSNNANYK
+555 
-567 KSDIPKNRNSIKY
+567 IKY

-587 KEDDIDLEK
+587 KEEDELDKQK
-596 RNKYS
+596 RTKYNYDNSSSNKTTHINTDK
-601 YMYNNDNFNNNANN
+601 NN
-615 SNSNNNINNVNLNK
+615 NNNIEKN
-629 ESNEETDKNY
+629 DKIT
-639 KNEEDDEKD
+639 EK
-648 WDYVQKQD
+648 
-656 EKDNENDNQNEI
+656 KDNYNNQNNEI
-668 IEKYYN
+668 INKSNKINKE
-674 NDEEEEENNN
+674 DEQDKEVKNEEEENME
-684 IEEEEVIND
+684 IEEFNEEYEVP
-693 EEENENENNEQNE
+693 EENPNLNN
-706 EEYVENENDDEE
+706 
-718 NHNEE
+718 
-723 DNDDGNGDGD
+723 
-733 GDGDGDEELNKI
+733 I
-745 GEDIINTHMTYIR
+745 GEDIVNKHMVIIK
-758 EAANILSEEGDLVT
+758 EAANILSQEGDLIT

-778 KEKSFTLDEYISGLE
+778 KEQNFTLDNYIDGLE
-793 KIVDKKLNMYGDIK
+793 LIVDKKLDMYGDIK
-807 GKIKKYKKIA
+807 NRIKKYRKA
-817 KKKNGKNY
+817 KKENGNN

>member
-35 KNSVQYSGQQKKE
+35 KNVPQSSGQKKKE
-48 QDQKFLKMITK
+48 QDQKFLKMITQK
-59 KKELIYKNNKSL
+59 KSL
-71 SHIDVSNSKIFVV
+71 LYKSNTPEPYIDSSDSKIFVV

-131 YFDGTFGENDN
+131 YFDATFGENSKN
-142 TLDIYN
+142 NDIYN
-148 ITLSPMINLILHQGI
+148 ITLSPMINLVLNQGV

-172 GSGKTYTMKGL
+172 GSGKTFTMNAL

-191 YSASEKMGGIFDFY
+191 FSLSEKMGNPFDFY
-205 ISFFEIY
+205 VSFFEIY
-212 RGVLYDL
+212 RGSLYDL
-219 LNNKNRVEI
+219 LNNKNKVEI

-241 YNQIADSPEMM
+241 FNQITDSPEMM

-282 IVVKLKGSDEEYGKL
+282 IVIKLKNSDEEYGKL
-297 SLVDLAGSERA
+297 TLVDLAGSERA

-337 ALDEKKTN
+337 ALDEKKNN

-360 LRDSFIS
+360 LRDSFVS
-367 KSDKSRIIM
+367 KNDKSRIIM
-376 ISCVTPSYTCCNHS
+376 ISCVMPSYKCCNHS

-404 KQHFGGNYNNINI
+404 KHHFGGNYNNINI
-417 KARSVNSNP
+417 NARGVNSNP
-426 VGNNNL
+426 IGNNNNNYNNNGNN
-432 KNNSN
+432 NNSLN
-437 NNVNLVK
+437 YRNANNNYMVSPSSNNKINLNNNNNLFHKSFTREITSPTNRLNNVNK
-444 NVNNNINMGNN
+444 KYHMISNSINSINNNINNTSLNNNN
-455 NIKLSYN
+455 NI
-462 TNVPGSNN
+462 
-470 RNYQKSFTKE
+470 
-480 NISQTNKNSNSNKK
+480 NSKYL
-494 SNNNT
+494 
-499 NKNSNFKNNNNPN
+499 NNNN
-512 KINDKINNN
+512 INNN
-521 FNNNSNNKNT
+521 NKIV
-531 KKENNKKENIYSKKN
+531 KKENITSNNNKKIITSPVNDYKNNKKIDILKSKN
-546 SNMTSDKLM
+546 SG
-555 NELKKSNNANYK
+555 
-567 KSDIPKNRNSIKY
+567 IKY

-587 KEDDIDLEK
+587 KEEDELDKQK
-596 RNKYS
+596 RTKYNYDNSSSNKTTHINTDK
-601 YMYNNDNFNNNANN
+601 NN
-615 SNSNNNINNVNLNK
+615 NNNIEKN
-629 ESNEETDKNY
+629 DKIA
-639 KNEEDDEKD
+639 EK
-648 WDYVQKQD
+648 
-656 EKDNENDNQNEI
+656 KDNYNNQNNEI
-668 IEKYYN
+668 INKSNKINKE
-674 NDEEEEENNN
+674 DEQDKEVKNEEEENME
-684 IEEEEVIND
+684 IEEFNEEYEVP
-693 EEENENENNEQNE
+693 EENPNLNN
-706 EEYVENENDDEE
+706 
-718 NHNEE
+718 
-723 DNDDGNGDGD
+723 
-733 GDGDGDEELNKI
+733 I
-745 GEDIINTHMTYIR
+745 GEDIVNKHMVIIK
-758 EAANILSEEGDLVT
+758 EAANILSQEGDLIT

-778 KEKSFTLDEYISGLE
+778 KEQNFTLDNYIDGLE
-793 KIVDKKLNMYGDIK
+793 LIVDKKLDMYGDIK
-807 GKIKKYKKIA
+807 NRIKKYRKA
-817 KKKNGKNY
+817 KKENGNN

>member
-35 KNSVQYSGQQKKE
+35 KNIPQSSGQKKKE
-48 QDQKFLKMITK
+48 QDQKFLKMITQK
-59 KKELIYKNNKSL
+59 KSL
-71 SHIDVSNSKIFVV
+71 LYKSNTPEPYIDSSDSKIFVV

-131 YFDGTFGENDN
+131 YFDATFGENSKN
-142 TLDIYN
+142 YDIYN
-148 ITLSPMINLILHQGI
+148 ITLYPMINLVLNQGI

-172 GSGKTYTMKGL
+172 GSGKTFTMNAL

-191 YSASEKMGGIFDFY
+191 FSESEKMGNPFDFY
-205 ISFFEIY
+205 VSFFEIY
-212 RGVLYDL
+212 RGSLYDL
-219 LNNKNRVEI
+219 LNNKNKVEI

-241 YNQIADSPEMM
+241 INQIAETPEMM

-282 IVVKLKGSDEEYGKL
+282 IVIKLKNSDEEFGKL

-337 ALDEKKTN
+337 ALDEKKSN

-360 LRDSFIS
+360 LRDSFVS

-376 ISCVTPSYTCCNHS
+376 ISCVMPSYKCCNHS

-404 KQHFGGNYNNINI
+404 KHHFGGNYNNINI
-417 KARSVNSNP
+417 NARGVNSNP
-426 VGNNNL
+426 IGNNNNNNINNNINSNL
-432 KNNSN
+432 NFKNFHSSNINYNINISNNNINNHFGSNSN
-437 NNVNLVK
+437 NNHALFQK
-444 NVNNNINMGNN
+444 
-455 NIKLSYN
+455 SY
-462 TNVPGSNN
+462 TREISAISSN
-470 RNYQKSFTKE
+470 RINYQ
-480 NISQTNKNSNSNKK
+480 NKK
-494 SNNNT
+494 SNN
-499 NKNSNFKNNNNPN
+499 
-512 KINDKINNN
+512 I
-521 FNNNSNNKNT
+521 NNNSNNSNILNSNGN
-531 KKENNKKENIYSKKN
+531 NNKYSNNNQNSNNKNIRKEISPKNKNNNPNSVKKISFPRSKNEGKN
-546 SNMTSDKLM
+546 SN
-555 NELKKSNNANYK
+555 KKI
-567 KSDIPKNRNSIKY
+567 DIFKTKNSGIKY
-580 EDKFCMM
+580 EDKFFMM
-587 KEDDIDLEK
+587 KEDDELDKQK
-596 RNKYS
+596 RNKYN
-601 YMYNNDNFNNNANN
+601 YDKKLDN
-615 SNSNNNINNVNLNK
+615 NNNIIKK
-629 ESNEETDKNY
+629 EDDKNKKIIESE
-639 KNEEDDEKD
+639 KNNKNKKEEEELDEKD
-648 WDYVQKQD
+648 WDYVKNKNKIIEDTNTNSKSQENDKENYEENQ
-656 EKDNENDNQNEI
+656 EKDNFQ
-668 IEKYYN
+668 
-674 NDEEEEENNN
+674 EEEEEEEGEINHIEDTEDLNN
-684 IEEEEVIND
+684 
-693 EEENENENNEQNE
+693 
-706 EEYVENENDDEE
+706 
-718 NHNEE
+718 
-723 DNDDGNGDGD
+723 
-733 GDGDGDEELNKI
+733 I
-745 GEDIINTHMTYIR
+745 GEDIINNHMNIVK
-758 EAANILSEEGDLVT
+758 ESANILSEEGDLIT

-778 KEKSFTLDEYISGLE
+778 KIPNFSLDNYIDGLE
-793 KIVDKKLNMYGDIK
+793 IIVDKKLDMYSQIK
-807 GKIKKYKKIA
+807 SKIKKYRKAQKS
-817 KKKNGKNY
+817 NGQS

>member
-1 MKKQYENNIR
+1 MRKQYENNIR

-18 IAILKQRREARK
+18 IAILKHRREARK

-35 KNSVQYSGQQKKE
+35 KNNIQYNGQKQKE

-59 KKELIYKNNKSL
+59 KKELIYKSNKPL
-71 SHIDVSNSKIFVV
+71 SYVDSSDSKIFVV

-104 VINPR
+104 IINPR

-131 YFDGTFGENDN
+131 YFDGTFGEKDN
-142 TLDIYN
+142 TIDLYKT
-148 ITLSPMINLILHQGI
+148 TLSPMINLILNEGI

-191 YSASEKMGGIFDFY
+191 YRESKKMGGIFDFY
-205 ISFFEIY
+205 VSFFEIY
-212 RGVLYDL
+212 RGNLYDL
-219 LNNKNRVEI
+219 LNNKNKVEI

-241 YNQIADSPEMM
+241 YNQIAESPEIM

-282 IVVKLKGSDEEYGKL
+282 IVVKLKGSEEEYGKL

-308 QETQS
+308 QETKC

-351 FRASKLTHV
+351 FRASKLTPV
-360 LRDSFIS
+360 LRDSFVS

-404 KQHFGGNYNNINI
+404 KHHFGGNYNNINI
-417 KARSVNSNP
+417 KARTVNSNQI
-426 VGNNNL
+426 GNNNNIKSSYNIIA

-437 NNVNLVK
+437 NENA
-444 NVNNNINMGNN
+444 GNN
-455 NIKLSYN
+455 KMKKSINQNLNS
-462 TNVPGSNN
+462 GSKSHKH
-470 RNYQKSFTKE
+470 QKSYTKE
-480 NISQTNKNSNSNKK
+480 NINLIKKANNSNK
-494 SNNNT
+494 NNNRNT
-499 NKNSNFKNNNNPN
+499 NKSKNKKLNNNN
-512 KINDKINNN
+512 D
-521 FNNNSNNKNT
+521 
-531 KKENNKKENIYSKKN
+531 
-546 SNMTSDKLM
+546 
-555 NELKKSNNANYK
+555 K
-567 KSDIPKNRNSIKY
+567 KSDIASQKLMKEIKKSHKSNYKKKNIHKSKHTFKY

-587 KEDDIDLEK
+587 NEDDIDLQK
-596 RNKYS
+596 RKKYN
-601 YMYNNDNFNNNANN
+601 YDYNNNDFNNNTYNFNNNIYNKISQDELMNKNYRNESDGERDWNNISKKKEKENISHKDDDEENYYNDDEEDENSVEDN
-615 SNSNNNINNVNLNK
+615 SN
-629 ESNEETDKNY
+629 Y
-639 KNEEDDEKD
+639 
-648 WDYVQKQD
+648 
-656 EKDNENDNQNEI
+656 
-668 IEKYYN
+668 
-674 NDEEEEENNN
+674 EEEEN
-684 IEEEEVIND
+684 I
-693 EEENENENNEQNE
+693 EQNE
-706 EEYVENENDDEE
+706 EEENDE
-718 NHNEE
+718 NINESGS
-723 DNDDGNGDGD
+723 DNDDNYDEQD
-733 GDGDGDEELNKI
+733 EHEHDDDENEHDDDNEHDNDDDDNDNDNDSQIEDDNNIDEELGII
-745 GEDIINTHMTYIR
+745 GEDIINTHMVYLR

-778 KEKSFTLDEYISGLE
+778 KKNTITLDEYISSLE
-793 KIVDKKLNMYGDIK
+793 KIVDKKLDMYGDIK
-807 GKIKKYKKIA
+807 GKIRKYKKFV
-817 KKKNGKNY
+817 KNKNGKNY

>member
-1 MKKQYENNIR
+1 MKKLYENNIR

-35 KNSVQYSGQQKKE
+35 KNTNQTIGQKMKE
-48 QDQKFLKMITK
+48 QDQKFLKMITQK
-59 KKELIYKNNKSL
+59 KQLIYKNNKPL
-71 SHIDVSNSKIFVV
+71 THIDSSDSKIFVI

-104 VINPR
+104 VLNPR

-148 ITLSPMINLILHQGI
+148 VTLSPMIDLILHQGI

-191 YSASEKMGGIFDFY
+191 YKQSEKMGNIFDFY

-212 RGVLYDL
+212 RGSLYDL
-219 LNNKNRVEI
+219 LNNKNKVEI

-265 HNTVTNE
+265 HNTITNE

-282 IVVKLKGSDEEYGKL
+282 IVIKLKGSDEEYGKL

-360 LRDSFIS
+360 LRDSFVS

-376 ISCVTPSYTCCNHS
+376 ISCIMPSYKSCNHS

-417 KARSVNSNP
+417 NARGVNSNP
-426 VGNNNL
+426 IGNNNY
-432 KNNSN
+432 S
-437 NNVNLVK
+437 
-444 NVNNNINMGNN
+444 
-455 NIKLSYN
+455 
-462 TNVPGSNN
+462 SNN
-470 RNYQKSFTKE
+470 RNSYYSNNNLPNNGYNNLINLENNNYKYQKITKE
-480 NISQTNKNSNSNKK
+480 NISQNNNLNNNSISNSVN
-494 SNNNT
+494 
-499 NKNSNFKNNNNPN
+499 N
-512 KINDKINNN
+512 KIIKKNINNN
-521 FNNNSNNKNT
+521 INNMNNNKRQNSKT
-531 KKENNKKENIYSKKN
+531 KKVNIPSQKLDNDSKIINKSHKIQ
-546 SNMTSDKLM
+546 
-555 NELKKSNNANYK
+555 
-567 KSDIPKNRNSIKY
+567 DIPKNKNNIKY
-580 EDKFCMM
+580 EDKFYMM
-587 KEDDIDLEK
+587 NEDDIDIQKRNIYKNNNNKNEELEK
-596 RNKYS
+596 S
-601 YMYNNDNFNNNANN
+601 
-615 SNSNNNINNVNLNK
+615 
-629 ESNEETDKNY
+629 Y
-639 KNEEDDEKD
+639 KNEDEDKD
-648 WDYVQKQD
+648 VKEWNYAK
-656 EKDNENDNQNEI
+656 KLAENKTENEI
-668 IEKYYN
+668 IDYYY
-674 NDEEEEENNN
+674 
-684 IEEEEVIND
+684 IN
-693 EEENENENNEQNE
+693 
-706 EEYVENENDDEE
+706 NDDEE
-718 NHNEE
+718 NIKVTKKENEDYNSNE
-723 DNDDGNGDGD
+723 INNEKKNGNQINDK
-733 GDGDGDEELNKI
+733 LNTTQ
-745 GEDIINTHMTYIR
+745 DDLINTHMNVIKNI
-758 EAANILSEEGDLVT
+758 ANMLSEEGDLVT

-778 KEKSFTLDEYISGLE
+778 EKKDFTLNEYISGLE
-793 KIVDKKLNMYGDIK
+793 KIVDKQINLYEAIK
-807 GKIKKYKKIA
+807 EKIIKFKKISNQ
-817 KKKNGKNY
+817 KNGKNY